1 MLRTQHVSFIEVQD
15 ITHSREKLCVVLKK
29 NQYGKCFKEWLLS
42 LAEPSGEFECASFA
56 LHFGY
61 WQSVLE
67 LGGWPS
73 LCSHTLPQGCRK
85 GEKYD
90 DNLNLYN
97 LLLLYVTWGGW
108 MLKILPS
115 DLSLKFRYAFQS
127 WVLKRIILQSLLLI
141 FMMDPFQTDL
151 DLEFFPREISI
162 DLQFPG
168 GIF

>member
-1 MLRTQHVSFIEVQD
+1 MFIFNAENTTCFLYRSSGYHTLKGK
-15 ITHSREKLCVVLKK
+15 IMCCLKKK

-67 LGGWPS
+67 LGGWRS

-141 FMMDPFQTDL
+141 FMMDPFQT
-151 DLEFFPREISI
+151 RNN
-162 DLQFPG
+162 
-168 GIF
+168 